1 MIIKD
6 SKYIKINSVNTLYL
20 IFNKVNGYF
29 ERNNGNRYLAL
40 VHTNE
45 SKEKTK
51 NVAKDQRFNQNN
63 NFKLR

>member
-6 SKYIKINSVNTLYL
+6 SKYIKTNSVNTLYL